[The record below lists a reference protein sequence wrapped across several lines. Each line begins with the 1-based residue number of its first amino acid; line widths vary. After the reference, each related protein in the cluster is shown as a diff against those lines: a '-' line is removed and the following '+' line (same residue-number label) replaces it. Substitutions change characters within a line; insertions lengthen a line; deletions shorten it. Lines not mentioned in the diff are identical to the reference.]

1 MTFHGWAYPLEAYT
15 RALEDAGLRIEALR
29 EPVGTPEPDE
39 RWLRLPM
46 FLIFRVSAI
55 ELALDRRRLRDG
67 GSGSVGPPRRRSP
80 GLRRRWVGAV
90 ASLVIAD

>member
-15 RALEDAGLRIEALR
+15 RALEDAGLRIETLR

-46 FLIFRVSAI
+46 FLIFRVRQ
-55 ELALDRRRLRDG
+55 LALMTDGDWRDG
-67 GSGSVGPPRRRSP
+67 GFRQRRPSAET
-80 GLRRRWVGAV
+80 LAWVAASMGRAV